1 MRQELYIKGEV
12 VGYSLLSK
20 HITSVLG
27 RAYIYKVPTTEEVL
41 KIVYRG
47 LNRTCGLTQDEFVG
61 GFNTGTVWMSKKK
74 GQYTL
79 WMIYGLL
86 RGRIREINNDPVECG
101 MHTYAKRKCHD

>member
-1 MRQELYIKGEV
+1 MLSIKGEV

-47 LNRTCGLTQDEFVG
+47 LNRTCGLTLDEFVG
-61 GFNTGTVWMSKKK
+61 GFNTGTVWMLS
-74 GQYTL
+74 L
-79 WMIYGLL
+79 IH
-86 RGRIREINNDPVECG
+86 I
-101 MHTYAKRKCHD
+101 

>member
-1 MRQELYIKGEV
+1 MLSIKGEV

-47 LNRTCGLTQDEFVG
+47 LNRTCGLTLDEFVG

-79 WMIYGLL
+79 WMTTACSGVGL
-86 RGRIREINNDPVECG
+86 GKSTMTPWSAAW
-101 MHTYAKRKCHD
+101 HTYAKRKCHD

>member
-1 MRQELYIKGEV
+1 MKQELYIKGEV
-12 VGYSLLSK
+12 VSYSLLTK
-20 HITSVLG
+20 HIEAVLG
-27 RAYIYKVPTTEEVL
+27 KAYIYKSPTTEEVL

-47 LNRTCGLTQDEFVG
+47 LTRTCGLTLSEFVG

-86 RGRIREINNDPVECG
+86 QGRIREINKEIKKWR
-101 MHTYAKRKCHD
+101 AE